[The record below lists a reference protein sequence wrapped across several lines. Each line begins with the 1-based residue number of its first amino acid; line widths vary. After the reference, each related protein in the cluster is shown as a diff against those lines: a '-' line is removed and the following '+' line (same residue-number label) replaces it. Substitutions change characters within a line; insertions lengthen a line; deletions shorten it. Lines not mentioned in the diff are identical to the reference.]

1 MSVKFTTD
9 QFAYSLFSA
18 AEKKNKTEEI
28 EKSLGQLVQLY
39 KKNPEFRFVLL
50 SKRISKSQKSEILM
64 KSLDKKIS
72 SISIEILDVLLEN
85 DRVGELTLLMRSY
98 QNIISEKSKSAKV
111 SCTVA
116 QPLGQE
122 QIVELE
128 QIIGSKLDKNI
139 DMKINVDPNIL
150 GGMILRVDNS
160 IIDGSVK
167 TQLNK
172 IRKNFTLK

>member
-1 MSVKFTTD
+1 
-9 QFAYSLFSA
+9 
-18 AEKKNKTEEI
+18 
-28 EKSLGQLVQLY
+28 
-39 KKNPEFRFVLL
+39 
-50 SKRISKSQKSEILM
+50 M

-72 SISIEILDVLLEN
+72 SISIEILDILLEN

-116 QPLGQE
+116 QPLGKE
-122 QIVELE
+122 QISELE
-128 QIIGSKLDKNI
+128 QTIVSKLDKNI